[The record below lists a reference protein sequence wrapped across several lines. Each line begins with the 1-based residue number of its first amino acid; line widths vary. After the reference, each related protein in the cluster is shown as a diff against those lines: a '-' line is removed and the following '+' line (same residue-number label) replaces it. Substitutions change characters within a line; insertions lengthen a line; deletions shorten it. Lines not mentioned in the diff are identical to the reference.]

1 MTRYYAPEGV
11 PKPEVAA
18 YYGRRSRGGA
28 GLIITEGTFL
38 DRKLARNNER
48 IPWFHGERLQ
58 PWRRIVETVH
68 AGGGAIALQLWH
80 VGGVRD
86 FNFPS
91 CLIPRFDG
99 AILSLEW
106 KEALWDRY
114 VTGAPRPR
122 TPSEQQYSDRKLR
135 SRR

>member
-1 MTRYYAPEGV
+1 MSDLA
-11 PKPEVAA
+11 VARLVQA
-18 YYGRRSRGGA
+18 AARKA
-28 GLIITEGTFL
+28 GLDERQFVRHSLRAGFLTESAS
-38 DRKLARNNER
+38 RA
-48 IPWFHGERLQ
+48 P
-58 PWRRIVETVH
+58 
-68 AGGGAIALQLWH
+68 QLS
-80 VGGVRD
+80 R
-86 FNFPS
+86 

-106 KEALWDRY
+106 KEAAWDKF

>member
-1 MTRYYAPEGV
+1 MAPEEYRQRYNLKADY
-11 PKPEVAA
+11 PMVAP
-18 YYGRRSRGGA
+18 R
-28 GLIITEGTFL
+28 
-38 DRKLARNNER
+38 
-48 IPWFHGERLQ
+48 
-58 PWRRIVETVH
+58 
-68 AGGGAIALQLWH
+68 
-80 VGGVRD
+80 
-86 FNFPS
+86 

-106 KEALWDRY
+106 KEAVWNKF

>member
-1 MTRYYAPEGV
+1 MLDEVLGYEREIATAGASLVFMLEALLGSY
-11 PKPEVAA
+11 PKGE
-18 YYGRRSRGGA
+18 
-28 GLIITEGTFL
+28 TFGNP
-38 DRKLARNNER
+38 AR
-48 IPWFHGERLQ
+48 
-58 PWRRIVETVH
+58 
-68 AGGGAIALQLWH
+68 
-80 VGGVRD
+80 
-86 FNFPS
+86 

-106 KEALWDRY
+106 KEAVWDRF